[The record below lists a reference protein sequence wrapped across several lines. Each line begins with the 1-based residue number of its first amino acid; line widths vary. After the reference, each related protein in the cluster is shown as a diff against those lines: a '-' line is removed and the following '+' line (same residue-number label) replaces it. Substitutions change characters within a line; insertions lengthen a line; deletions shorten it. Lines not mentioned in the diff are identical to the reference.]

1 MVIFCMILRYR
12 EKSFNPAVGIE
23 TAFSNSVY
31 FSKTYTM
38 LQGFF
43 CFFLSGRTVYFN
55 VKGVTDVSCMKI
67 TS

>member
-43 CFFLSGRTVYFN
+43 FFFSGRTVYFN

>member
-43 CFFLSGRTVYFN
+43 FFVFFLVVVLFTLMLR
-55 VKGVTDVSCMKI
+55 VSQMCHV
-67 TS
+67 

>member
-43 CFFLSGRTVYFN
+43 FFFLVVVLFTLMLR
-55 VKGVTDVSCMKI
+55 VSQMCHV
-67 TS
+67 